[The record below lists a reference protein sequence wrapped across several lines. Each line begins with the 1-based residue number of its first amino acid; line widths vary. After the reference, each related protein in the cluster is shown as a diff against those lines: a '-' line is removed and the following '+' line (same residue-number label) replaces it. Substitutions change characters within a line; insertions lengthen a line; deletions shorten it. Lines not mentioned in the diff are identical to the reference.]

1 MPDFQPFAM
10 ERMMSRHEQEV
21 EYNLSESG
29 VQPVRLEELVAAR
42 PNSLGPLLSTELS
55 YPHVNGIPSLRENI
69 ARMYQGAAPANV
81 LVAVGAIEAN
91 YISTRTVLSAG
102 DEVVVMLPNYMQV
115 WGIARNHAYSIKTFQ
130 LREER
135 GWAPDLDQLADA
147 VSSNTRLIAICN
159 PNNPTGYI
167 LTGDE
172 MKEIIAIADRNGAW
186 ILADEVYAGA
196 ERLRNEPTPSFFGG
210 YERVIATGS
219 LSKAYGLPGLRLG
232 WVVAPFELV
241 DEIWARHEYTTLS
254 ASMLS
259 NRLAAIALSAQVRPV
274 LIERARRYIRRG
286 YPVLEE
292 WMASQDGRFS
302 VVPPQAAA
310 VAFVRYH
317 AEVNSTRLVERLIR
331 EKSVLI
337 VPGDHFGMD
346 RFLRVSFG
354 LPPHYLLA
362 GLDRIRQLLGDFA

>member
-219 LSKAYGLPGLRLG
+219 LSKDYGLPGLRLG

>member
-1 MPDFQPFAM
+1 
-10 ERMMSRHEQEV
+10 
-21 EYNLSESG
+21 
-29 VQPVRLEELVAAR
+29 
-42 PNSLGPLLSTELS
+42 
-55 YPHVNGIPSLRENI
+55 
-69 ARMYQGAAPANV
+69 MYRGAAPANV
-81 LVAVGAIEAN
+81 LVTVGAIEAN

-115 WGIARNHAYSIKTFQ
+115 WGIARNHEYSIKTFQ
-130 LREER
+130 LREAR

-172 MKEIIAIADRNGAW
+172 MEEIIAIADRNGAW

-196 ERLRNEPTPSFFGG
+196 ERLRNEQTPSFFGG

-219 LSKAYGLPGLRLG
+219 LSKAYGMPGLRLG

-259 NRLAAIALSAQVRPV
+259 NHLAAIALSAQVRPV
-274 LIERARRYIRRG
+274 LIERARRYIRKG
-286 YPVLEE
+286 YPILEE

-362 GLDRIRQLLGDFA
+362 GLDRIRQLLGDVS